1 MVHRKYMRDTKLN
14 NTVSTLTKY
23 GRSNGGKK
31 KLSHDDR
38 QKGSGRWVM
47 GFMKAEGASK
57 ET

>member
-1 MVHRKYMRDTKLN
+1 MRDLN

-31 KLSHDDR
+31 PFHDDR

-47 GFMKAEGASK
+47 GFMKAEGESK